1 MKHQEDSRRRHM
13 YKKILAGVIGI
24 ALLSVLLAAC
34 NIVDASTLSSGPQLQ
49 MGGSNFVKPSITLK
63 KGQTLTLVD
72 ASSSPHVITNGLWQG
87 SVQKHVTEAGAPA
100 LNINF
105 AGSDTH
111 STPPFTTAGT
121 FKIYCTVHQGMNL
134 TVIVQ

>member
-1 MKHQEDSRRRHM
+1 M

-24 ALLSVLLAAC
+24 ALLSVILAAC
-34 NIVDASTLSSGPQLQ
+34 NVVDSSTLASGPQVQ
-49 MGGSNFVKPSITLK
+49 MGGSTFITTKVTLK

-72 ASSSPHVITNGLWQG
+72 VSSAHHVIANGTWQNG
-87 SVQKHVTEAGAPA
+87 TQKNVKENGAPTIN
-100 LNINF
+100 LNF

-111 STPPFTTAGT
+111 TTPAFTTAGT
-121 FKIYCTVHQGMNL
+121 YLVYCTVHPGMNL

>member
-1 MKHQEDSRRRHM
+1 M

-24 ALLSVLLAAC
+24 ALLSVILAAC
-34 NIVDASTLSSGPQLQ
+34 NIVDSSSLASGPQVK
-49 MGGSNFVKPSITLK
+49 MGGSSFITPSITLK

-72 ASSSPHVITNGLWQG
+72 SSSSPHIIANGTWKSGKATHIQEG
-87 SVQKHVTEAGAPA
+87 GAPT
-100 LNINF
+100 LNLNF

-111 STPPFTTAGT
+111 TTPAFTTAGT
-121 FKIYCTVHQGMNL
+121 YLVYCTIHSGMNL

>member
-1 MKHQEDSRRRHM
+1 M

-24 ALLSVLLAAC
+24 ALLSAILAAC
-34 NIVDASTLSSGPQLQ
+34 NIVDASTLATGPQVK
-49 MGGSNFVKPSITLK
+49 MGGSTFITPTITLK

-72 ASSSPHVITNGLWQG
+72 TSSAAHIIANGTWQNG
-87 SVQKHVTEAGAPA
+87 TAKHMQESGAPT
-100 LNINF
+100 LNLNF

-111 STPPFTTAGT
+111 TTPAFTTAGT
-121 FKIYCTVHQGMNL
+121 YLVYCTIHSGMNL

>member
-1 MKHQEDSRRRHM
+1 M

-24 ALLSVLLAAC
+24 ALLSILLAAC
-34 NIVDASTLSSGPQLQ
+34 DIVNASSLASGPQVQ
-49 MGGSNFVKPSITLK
+49 MGGSNFLKPSITLK
-63 KGQTLTLVD
+63 KGQTITLVD
-72 ASSSPHVITNGLWQG
+72 TSSSPHIITNGTWQNG
-87 SVQKHVTEAGAPA
+87 VQKHMQEAGAPT

-121 FKIYCTVHQGMNL
+121 YLVYCTIHQGMNL

>member
-1 MKHQEDSRRRHM
+1 M

-34 NIVDASTLSSGPQLQ
+34 NIVDASTLSSGPQVQ
-49 MGGSNFVKPSITLK
+49 MGGSNFITPTITVK

-72 ASSSPHVITNGLWQG
+72 TSSSPHIITNGTWQG
-87 SVQKHVTEAGAPA
+87 GTAKHELQTGAPTV
-100 LNINF
+100 NINF

-111 STPPFTTAGT
+111 TTSAFTTAGT
-121 FKIYCTVHQGMNL
+121 YNLYCTIHAGMNL

>member
-1 MKHQEDSRRRHM
+1 M
-13 YKKILAGVIGI
+13 YKKILAAVISI

-34 NIVDASTLSSGPQLQ
+34 DIVDASTLSTGPQVQ
-49 MGGSNFVKPSITLK
+49 MGGSTFIKTSITLK

-72 ASSSPHVITNGLWQG
+72 TSSSPHIITNGTWQG
-87 SVQKHVTEAGAPA
+87 GSAKHAQESGAPTV
-100 LNINF
+100 NINF

-111 STPPFTTAGT
+111 TTPAFATAGT
-121 FKIYCTVHQGMNL
+121 FQLYCTIHSGMNL

>member
-1 MKHQEDSRRRHM
+1 M
-13 YKKILAGVIGI
+13 YKKFLAGVIGI
-24 ALLSVLLAAC
+24 ALISVLFAAC
-34 NIVDASTLSSGPQLQ
+34 NIVDASTLSTGPQVK
-49 MGGSNFVKPSITLK
+49 MGGSTFLVTSITLK

-72 ASSSPHVITNGLWQG
+72 TSSAAHVIANGTWQG
-87 SVQKHVTEAGAPA
+87 GTAKHAQEAGAPTI
-100 LNINF
+100 NMNF

-121 FKIYCTVHQGMNL
+121 FKIYCTIHSGMNL

>member
-1 MKHQEDSRRRHM
+1 M

-24 ALLSVLLAAC
+24 ALLSVILAAC
-34 NIVDASTLSSGPQLQ
+34 NIVDSSTLVTGPQVQ
-49 MGGSNFVKPSITLK
+49 MGGSTFLKPTVTLQ

-72 ASSSPHVITNGLWQG
+72 TSSAAHIVTNGTWQNG
-87 SVQKHVTEAGAPA
+87 TAKHMQESGAPTI
-100 LNINF
+100 NINF

-111 STPPFTTAGT
+111 TTPAFTTAGT
-121 FKIYCTVHQGMNL
+121 YLIYCTIHSGMNL

>member
-1 MKHQEDSRRRHM
+1 M

-34 NIVDASTLSSGPQLQ
+34 NIVDASTLSSGPQAQ
-49 MGGSNFVKPSITLK
+49 MGGSNFLKPTITLK

-72 ASSSPHVITNGLWQG
+72 TSSAAHVITNGTWQNG
-87 SVQKHVTEAGAPA
+87 IQKHIQEAGAPS

-105 AGSDTH
+105 VGSDTH
-111 STPPFTTAGT
+111 TTPAFTTAGT
-121 FKIYCTVHQGMNL
+121 YLIYCTVHPGMNL
-134 TVIVQ
+134 TVVVQ

>member
-1 MKHQEDSRRRHM
+1 M

-24 ALLSVLLAAC
+24 ALLSIILAAC
-34 NIVDASTLSSGPQLQ
+34 NIVDASTLATGPQVQ
-49 MGGSNFVKPSITLK
+49 MGGSTFLKPMITLK

-72 ASSSPHVITNGLWQG
+72 TSSAAHVIANGTWQNG
-87 SVQKHVTEAGAPA
+87 TAKHMQEGGAPTIN
-100 LNINF
+100 LNF

-111 STPPFTTAGT
+111 TTPAFAAAGT
-121 FKIYCTVHQGMNL
+121 YLIYCTIHSGMNL

>member
-1 MKHQEDSRRRHM
+1 M

-24 ALLSVLLAAC
+24 ALLSVILAAC
-34 NIVDASTLSSGPQLQ
+34 NIVDASTLVTGPQVQ
-49 MGGSNFVKPSITLK
+49 MGGSTFLKPTVTLK

-72 ASSSPHVITNGLWQG
+72 TSSAAHIVTNGTWQN
-87 SVQKHVTEAGAPA
+87 GAPKHMQESGA
-100 LNINF
+100 PTLNISF

-111 STPPFTTAGT
+111 ATPAFTTAGT
-121 FKIYCTVHQGMNL
+121 YLIYCTVHPGMNL